1 MDNETEARELDQAYQ
16 EYAEVQQK
24 LEEVAQLELARI
36 AAQSERTL
44 AAFSHFLGKVLR

>member
-1 MDNETEARELDQAYQ
+1 MDNETEARELDEGYR

-24 LEEVAQLELARI
+24 LEEAAQLELARI